1 MARSHRRVWWGQWKW
16 KWHRTEPARLGE
28 TRVSAPHS
36 VASHRV
42 LNPDESSR
50 LPSTLL
56 PDVWAL
62 SPSRPSPC
70 PPLVIYAYPAPG
82 LPLLCISVA
91 FACAKLENWAEHH
104 YPSFVCVPPPHRNH
118 PQVSLSTPPMCVHVS
133 RLHMPRQTSVLPRK
147 SFSMITGRDGFDEG
161 LRVVSE
167 RERGYLGTTP
177 KR

>member
-16 KWHRTEPARLGE
+16 HRTEPAQLGE

-62 SPSRPSPC
+62 SPSQPSPC

-104 YPSFVCVPPPHRNH
+104 YPSFVCVPPPIVIIPR
-118 PQVSLSTPPMCVHVS
+118 SLF
-133 RLHMPRQTSVLPRK
+133 RPRRCAFTR
-147 SFSMITGRDGFDEG
+147 RDCTCRD
-161 LRVVSE
+161 RQACC
-167 RERGYLGTTP
+167 RG
-177 KR
+177 KASAR